1 MINDLILGWAS
12 DRGILDEGTVEG
24 QMSKLQEEFDE
35 LKDAISRNH
44 PIDIADAI
52 GDMQTVLIIL
62 AGMKGLDAN
71 ECLRDVYGILYNRKG
86 KMQNGV
92 FVKE

>member
-1 MINDLILGWAS
+1 
-12 DRGILDEGTVEG
+12 
-24 QMSKLQEEFDE
+24 
-35 LKDAISRNH
+35 
-44 PIDIADAI
+44 
-52 GDMQTVLIIL
+52 VLIIL
-62 AGMKGLDAN
+62 AEMKGLDAN